1 MSILSVLP
9 LMSILTSI
17 ILIDANPHPGHFS
30 WKFSDG
36 KFSLLCNSVIKSCL
50 NQSSEQLPPSSSSSS
65 SSSSTDWTYEDPSL
79 WPSLFPSCGGN
90 QQSPINIAQPIVPRP
105 STRIEFNSDYTV
117 TINSVEIINNG
128 KSVETIL
135 SPGSNVDPIIRYNDN
150 EYR

>member
-9 LMSILTSI
+9 LMSVLMSVLMSTT
-17 ILIDANPHPGHFS
+17 LIDANPHPGYFS

-36 KFSLLCNSVIKSCL
+36 RFSVLCNSVTKSCL
-50 NQSSEQLPPSSSSSS
+50 NQSSEQLPPPSP
-65 SSSSTDWTYEDPSL
+65 SSTDWTYEDPSL

-105 STRIEFNSDYTV
+105 STRIELNSDYTV
-117 TINSVEIINNG
+117 PINSVEVVNNG